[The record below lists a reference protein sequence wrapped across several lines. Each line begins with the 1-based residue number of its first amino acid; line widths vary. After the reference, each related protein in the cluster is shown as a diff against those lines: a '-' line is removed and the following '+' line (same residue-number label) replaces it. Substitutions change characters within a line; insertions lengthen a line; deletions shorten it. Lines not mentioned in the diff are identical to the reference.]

1 MSDPQMDLIKVLREE
16 TAERR
21 QKCSSCADKGNETA
35 CEGCGTR
42 KSIIELERQLAAVQE
57 G

>member
-1 MSDPQMDLIKVLREE
+1 MDLIKVLREE